1 MIDGDEL
8 EGSRAWAAASLRIAS
23 DELHAESI
31 GELLD
36 LHPTSTREAEGEP
49 AFTVWMVDSGIEPSA
64 PIEDHLYILVE
75 RLRDRR
81 DALIDLARRANVE
94 IWLSYSPGT
103 GVPRSAVFDHAVL
116 AELGALGVDLV
127 FEPYAAKR
135 RQRPAPA

>member
-1 MIDGDEL
+1 VIDGDEL

-64 PIEDHLYILVE
+64 PIEDHLYILLE
-75 RLRDRR
+75 KLRGRR
-81 DALIDLARRANVE
+81 DAIVDLCQRAAVE
-94 IWLSYSPGT
+94 IWLSYSLGDGHART
-103 GVPRSAVFDHAVL
+103 AVFNHAAL
-116 AELGALGVDLV
+116 AELGDLGIDLV
-127 FEPYAAKR
+127 LDPYPAGR
-135 RQRPAPA
+135 RAQL